1 MDMMSHRDAYIPARL
16 SELLQALRNEG
27 RLGGEQDAF
36 EEVVRLIAALFHY
49 ESFAALEQLK
59 ALYFPLD
66 PDRPGAAGAPA
77 DQAAFEAALEKILL
91 AGNFEETPFADLG
104 RKAQADVLNDLRLKT
119 SDVGI
124 RRVRYFARGS
134 HSATFEKPRLLGLG
148 HRAIEAEVLDD
159 VVLVVAFQ
167 DLAELSPAL
176 RRKLSAQRLG
186 VRPGAVM
193 VKHFRGVARHELAA
207 LHPGARPT
215 MKRSDQLML
224 GVPALA
230 GGVPILLQIGPAITV
245 IFAALAAYF
254 GAKGVIDNDQLKK
267 AVAAASGLVALGAFV
282 MRQWMKYERQ
292 SLRYQKR
299 LADTVY
305 FRNAANNAG
314 VLYGLIAAAEEQDVK
329 EAALAYHAL
338 LAQGAMTKEAL
349 DDRIEAF
356 LRERVS
362 FDVDFEIQD
371 ALGKLQRLKLVE
383 AEGETLR
390 AAAPKDALSRLDE
403 AWDGI
408 FNYAAK
414 ATA

>member
-1 MDMMSHRDAYIPARL
+1 
-16 SELLQALRNEG
+16 
-27 RLGGEQDAF
+27 
-36 EEVVRLIAALFHY
+36 
-49 ESFAALEQLK
+49 
-59 ALYFPLD
+59 
-66 PDRPGAAGAPA
+66 
-77 DQAAFEAALEKILL
+77 
-91 AGNFEETPFADLG
+91 
-104 RKAQADVLNDLRLKT
+104 
-119 SDVGI
+119 
-124 RRVRYFARGS
+124 
-134 HSATFEKPRLLGLG
+134 
-148 HRAIEAEVLDD
+148 
-159 VVLVVAFQ
+159 
-167 DLAELSPAL
+167 
-176 RRKLSAQRLG
+176 
-186 VRPGAVM
+186 
-193 VKHFRGVARHELAA
+193 
-207 LHPGARPT
+207 

-245 IFAALAAYF
+245 IFAVLAAYF